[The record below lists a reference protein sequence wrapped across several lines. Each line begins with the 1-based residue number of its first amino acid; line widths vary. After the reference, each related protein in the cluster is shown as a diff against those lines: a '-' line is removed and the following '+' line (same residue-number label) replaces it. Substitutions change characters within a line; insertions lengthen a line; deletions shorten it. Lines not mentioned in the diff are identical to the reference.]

1 MLFLRLICLALLV
14 LVCGSLFSQGKILQA
29 IKLSHTSTSPQIDG
43 NLDDLAWKNVQ
54 GVAGFIQNFPSFGSS
69 ASQKTEVKIV
79 YDNSAIYIGA
89 YLYDDPRLIRNQI
102 TARDE
107 EQSKD
112 LDYFSVFLDTYNDHQ
127 NGFQF
132 LVTSSNVQTDARLSP
147 SVVTGFG
154 EYGDKTWDAVWDSKV
169 SIKKDGWVVE
179 MKIPYI
185 SLRFAKKEAQDWGI
199 QLMRSVRRNNET
211 SFWNPVDP
219 NVNGF
224 VNQFGLLK
232 NLVDI
237 QPPLRLSFSPYVSTG
252 IRNTPENDGYRTEWL
267 RSGGMDVKYGIN
279 ESFTLDATL
288 IPDFGQVVSDNV
300 VNNLTPYE
308 VKFEE
313 YRPFFT
319 EGTDIFNKSG
329 LFYSR
334 RIGATPSGYTDVN
347 NMANDDP
354 NIEIIKN
361 PGRRQLYN
369 GIKFSGRTPK

>member
-14 LVCGSLFSQGKILQA
+14 LVCGSLFSQGKLLQA
-29 IKLSHTSTSPQIDG
+29 IKLSNTSPQIDG

-54 GVAGFIQNFPSFGSS
+54 VVAGFIQNFPSFGSS